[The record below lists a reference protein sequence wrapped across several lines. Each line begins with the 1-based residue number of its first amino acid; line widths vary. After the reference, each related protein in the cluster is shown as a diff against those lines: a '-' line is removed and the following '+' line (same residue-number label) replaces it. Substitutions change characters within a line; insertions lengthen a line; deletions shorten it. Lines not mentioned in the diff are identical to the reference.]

1 MNTAPFQ
8 EAAQRW
14 MVKGEVRCREA
25 TPQPHPILF
34 LMSGWQVELGR
45 ELRLRCLSECPV
57 WGPVKQRC
65 CFEPKTNQVM
75 WPEKTLYL
83 LLLLGLIWVPEGP
96 LRRASRG
103 LRRSVEASE
112 KTGLTAPRLCG
123 QALPGT

>member
-1 MNTAPFQ
+1 MQRGHAPASPHLVPD
-8 EAAQRW
+8 EW
-14 MVKGEVRCREA
+14 MVGGA
-25 TPQPHPILF
+25 
-34 LMSGWQVELGR
+34 GR

-103 LRRSVEASE
+103 LRRSAEASE
-112 KTGLTAPRLCG
+112 KTGLTAPCLCR